1 MKKKQNIV
9 PLKDLNLTD
18 RFLFDEVLE
27 DRGTYQDVLSIIFG
41 REIPLL
47 DQPQTEKELRVSPLI
62 RSVRMDVFAMSEEQ
76 SIYNTEM
83 QNTRKTDLAKRSR
96 YYQSLIDTS
105 LLEPGIP
112 NYNILNQSYVIMIM
126 TFDLFGYG
134 KYVYTFDNKCKE
146 VPECSLGDGTA
157 KIFLNTKGENAD
169 EVPDELIEF
178 LDYVEHSTAE
188 TAGKVKSERV
198 RRVHDRVCRVKLSE
212 EVGVKY
218 MQAWEE
224 KYYEREEGRIEGRKE
239 GRIEGREEGR
249 IKILVTQVCKK
260 LAKGMEAPDI
270 ADMLE
275 EEESVI
281 QNICDAAEH
290 YTQDY
295 DVESITMELLGTQ
308 NHTAD

>member
-83 QNTRKTDLAKRSR
+83 QNIRKTDLAKRSR

-134 KYVYTFDNKCKE
+134 KYVYTFENKCKE

-224 KYYEREEGRIEGRKE
+224 KYYEREEGRIEGR
-239 GRIEGREEGR
+239 EEGR

>member
-18 RFLFDEVLE
+18 RFLFDGVLE

-134 KYVYTFDNKCKE
+134 KYVYTFENKCKE

>member
-1 MKKKQNIV
+1 MWST
-9 PLKDLNLTD
+9 P
-18 RFLFDEVLE
+18 
-27 DRGTYQDVLSIIFG
+27 
-41 REIPLL
+41 
-47 DQPQTEKELRVSPLI
+47 
-62 RSVRMDVFAMSEEQ
+62 
-76 SIYNTEM
+76 
-83 QNTRKTDLAKRSR
+83 
-96 YYQSLIDTS
+96 
-105 LLEPGIP
+105 
-112 NYNILNQSYVIMIM
+112 
-126 TFDLFGYG
+126 
-134 KYVYTFDNKCKE
+134 
-146 VPECSLGDGTA
+146 
-157 KIFLNTKGENAD
+157 
-169 EVPDELIEF
+169 
-178 LDYVEHSTAE
+178 STAE

>member
-83 QNTRKTDLAKRSR
+83 QNIRKTDLAKRSR

-134 KYVYTFDNKCKE
+134 KYVYTFENKCKE

-224 KYYEREEGRIEGRKE
+224 KYYEREEGRI
-239 GRIEGREEGR
+239 
-249 IKILVTQVCKK
+249 KILVTQVCKK